1 MDLIAFSE
9 SMNIHIK
16 SQSFN
21 KSSMMMG
28 RKSQWEKAAIQ
39 WNDLHCVFELC
50 KKTEGNVA
58 CEGFAFQGYPRN
70 SQTLFW
76 LRLKHHKCKYSE
88 INFCATNLCS

>member
-16 SQSFN
+16 SQIFN

-50 KKTEGNVA
+50 KKRKEMLRAKVSHFKVIRG
-58 CEGFAFQGYPRN
+58 
-70 SQTLFW
+70 TLRHYFG
-76 LRLKHHKCKYSE
+76 
-88 INFCATNLCS
+88 